1 MFYSFPKSLP
11 TPVTSLGL
19 LADFRSG
26 RADGVPRRQRP
37 ASPEPSPASRARR
50 ASRRGWEARTGFA
63 DLFPPRHLARTAQ
76 VSEQDLPPQGRPVK
90 EASRRTMVAVS
101 TACAPTT
108 VMASTSFF
116 QPWLGY
122 QKMGIFSDRTRHRV
136 WRRTCVCRP
145 FHSLPPVGRSCLRGC
160 LSRALPSALGVSMAN
175 CEDFLL
181 MGASRPCCSIYAAP
195 LSHVQRPQ
203 DTTEMP
209 RAAGSWSGSLCP
221 QSPPGT
227 FPARAPSAALGRAA
241 ALERL
246 QVLVALHLELHLIL
260 ESQKN

>member
-1 MFYSFPKSLP
+1 M
-11 TPVTSLGL
+11 GGQ
-19 LADFRSG
+19 DR
-26 RADGVPRRQRP
+26 
-37 ASPEPSPASRARR
+37 
-50 ASRRGWEARTGFA
+50 FA
-63 DLFPPRHLARTAQ
+63 DPFPPRHLARTAQ
-76 VSEQDLPPQGRPVK
+76 VSEQDIPPQGRPVK

-116 QPWLGY
+116 QPWCGY
-122 QKMGIFSDRTRHRV
+122 QKMGILSDRTGHRV
-136 WRRTCVCRP
+136 WCRTCVCRP
-145 FHSLPPVGRSCLRGC
+145 FHSLPPVGRSYLRGC
-160 LSRALPSALGVSMAN
+160 LSRALPSALGVSMASY
-175 CEDFLL
+175 EDFLL

-221 QSPPGT
+221 QSPPST

-241 ALERL
+241 TLERL
-246 QVLVALHLELHLIL
+246 QGSGSFTFRTASHFRVTEKLRKQCRGPQRPRTSFSCKQLSFERCLCY
-260 ESQKN
+260 N